1 MTESRTAPIG
11 GAAGR
16 TVGSTLGSTAEDT
29 AELVRAAQ
37 AGDDRALERLA
48 AAFLPLVY
56 NVVGRA
62 LDGHADADD
71 LVQETMIQFVRGL
84 PDLREPERFRSWLIA
99 IAYRQVQLHLR
110 NRQRNQRRRQEGPAE
125 VADPR
130 GDFVDRTVTELVLT
144 GQRRELADATRW
156 LDERDRHLLAL
167 WWQEASG
174 ALTRAE
180 LAAALGVGPAH
191 AAVRVQRMRAQL
203 EVARSV
209 VRALRAE
216 PRCAELDAVVRPW
229 HGTAD
234 GLWRKRL
241 ARHVRGCPDCGA
253 QRAGLVAPERLLRGL
268 AAVPLPLALE
278 TLRVTSLGSGAAT
291 APVASTGLLAH
302 LQHAAGTK
310 LAAAGAAVVVAGG
323 GIAFAVYETPLT
335 DGGGPV
341 AAPPPAATATVGAPP
356 SATGPSGAV
365 SAAPSAPAAVPP
377 PGGTGVTFAD
387 LYVAPGGSDSGDGT
401 AGRPFATLGRAVA
414 VVRPG
419 QTIALRG
426 GTYRPTAPVTIGTSG
441 DAQHR
446 ITLSAYGDEQP
457 VIDAAGIPADK
468 YLVTQRASYWTVQG
482 IEVRNAPSHAW
493 VCFSCRY
500 NTFQRLTMRDNA
512 SSGLTLRDPGTVGNQ
527 ILNSDFAGRS
537 GIGLG
542 IKFGDGEGNV
552 VRGCRMTGASGD
564 GVDLGEFTSPVTLE
578 YNWAYGNG
586 KSGFN
591 LGGGSPPAAAEHKLR
606 HNAAWDNARHGFAD
620 DGNPAAM
627 ELQNNT
633 AFRNRGA
640 GFNMTS
646 AAAVLRSNVAV
657 GNDTPSNTNAG
668 VRSSRNTWDEGG
680 WDASMFSS
688 TDPAVAQGP
697 RRADGTVTP
706 TDFLRTGNGMGSSM
720 SGG

>member
-1 MTESRTAPIG
+1 MTESRTIEDP
-11 GAAGR
+11 
-16 TVGSTLGSTAEDT
+16 VG
-29 AELVRAAQ
+29 LVRAARS
-37 AGDDRALERLA
+37 GDDRALERLA
-48 AAFLPLVY
+48 AQYLPLVY
-56 NVVGRA
+56 NVIGRA
-62 LDGHADADD
+62 LDGHADVDD

-84 PDLREPERFRSWLIA
+84 PDLREPERFRSWLVA

-110 NRQRNQRRRQEGPAE
+110 NRQRSGRRQQEVPAE

-174 ALTRAE
+174 TLSRAE
-180 LAAALGVGPAH
+180 LAAALGVAPAH

-216 PRCAELDAVVRPW
+216 PRCAGLDALVRPW

-253 QRAGLVAPERLLRGL
+253 QRTGLVAPEQLLRGL

-278 TLRVTSLGSGAAT
+278 TWRVAGLRPGAGAASGAG
-291 APVASTGLLAH
+291 TGLLAH

-310 LAAAGAAVVVAGG
+310 LAAGAAVVIAGG

-341 AAPPPAATATVGAPP
+341 AAPPPAATATVPP
-356 SATGPSGAV
+356 PPAATGPTGPV
-365 SAAPSAPAAVPP
+365 SAAPSASAAVPP

-387 LYVAPGGSDSGDGT
+387 IYVAPGGSDAADGT
-401 AGRPFATLGRAVA
+401 AERPFATLGKAVA

-426 GTYRPTAPVTIGTSG
+426 GTYRPAAPVTIGTSG
-441 DAQHR
+441 DAAHR
-446 ITLSAYGDEQP
+446 ITLSAYGDERP
-457 VIDAAGIPADK
+457 VIDAAGIPSDK

-527 ILNSDFAGRS
+527 VLNSDFLGRA

-552 VRGCRMTGASGD
+552 VRGCRLSGASGD
-564 GVDLGEFTSPVTLE
+564 GVDLGAFTGAVTLE
-578 YNWAYGNG
+578 YNWAWGNG

-591 LGGGSPPAAAEHKLR
+591 LGGGDPPAGAAHKLR

-620 DGNPAAM
+620 DGNPAAV

-633 AFRNRGA
+633 AFRNRGD
-640 GFNMTS
+640 GFDMTT

-657 GNDTPSNTNAG
+657 GNASPAGTGAG
-668 VRSSRNTWDEGG
+668 VRSSRNTWDEGS

-706 TDFLRTGNGMGSSM
+706 TDFLRTGNGMGASM